1 MAKTDWQIGDTVQPE
16 DMNQLGQE
24 INELRTEL
32 DNIEIPPA
40 STEKAGIVQLSNAVN
55 SLSESL
61 AATPKAVKTAYD
73 RAEQAF
79 QLGNERKEEVV
90 DALIAVGVSASTSES
105 WDSLISKIASVIRA
119 TGNADRSEV
128 LSGRTF
134 SNASANGLTGT
145 MPNRGA
151 VAATLTNQG
160 QQYTVP
166 QGYHNGQGKVTAN
179 IANLNA
185 GNVRSGATVGGVAGT
200 FSSFT
205 NGAAANQILTGRSA
219 AVNGNVVNGTMPNLG
234 GNQPAQAVRARNNTI
249 LGLRPQ
255 QAGYYP
261 AGTGNWLEWDEPNWK
276 PENIVEGVSMFGK
289 VGTLEHIEFTAGD
302 NFTIIEFPDESV
314 NTQYNSRE
322 DWGRYAGF
330 PQVTFK
336 FGGTVRLRYA
346 ARWSSSGSR
355 GYIRWYNATKGI
367 PYSERTIT
375 STNTVSFTE
384 DISVDIGDVVLL
396 QAKWPGVKSG
406 RFYVG
411 LDQRITTA
419 KNPLF

>member
-276 PENIVEGVSMFGK
+276 PENIRDGVSMFGK
-289 VGTLEHIEFTAGD
+289 VG
-302 NFTIIEFPDESV
+302 SV
-314 NTQYNSRE
+314 RTYRIHRRVQLYYN
-322 DWGRYAGF
+322 
-330 PQVTFK
+330 
-336 FGGTVRLRYA
+336 
-346 ARWSSSGSR
+346 
-355 GYIRWYNATKGI
+355 
-367 PYSERTIT
+367 
-375 STNTVSFTE
+375 
-384 DISVDIGDVVLL
+384 
-396 QAKWPGVKSG
+396 
-406 RFYVG
+406 
-411 LDQRITTA
+411 
-419 KNPLF
+419 

>member
-166 QGYHNGQGKVTAN
+166 LGYHNGQGKVTAN

-255 QAGYYP
+255 HGGFYP

-276 PENIVEGVSMFGK
+276 PENIGAGVSMFGK
-289 VGTLEHIEFTAGD
+289 VGTAI
-302 NFTIIEFPDESV
+302 TI
-314 NTQYNSRE
+314 
-322 DWGRYAGF
+322 
-330 PQVTFK
+330 
-336 FGGTVRLRYA
+336 
-346 ARWSSSGSR
+346 
-355 GYIRWYNATKGI
+355 
-367 PYSERTIT
+367 
-375 STNTVSFTE
+375 
-384 DISVDIGDVVLL
+384 
-396 QAKWPGVKSG
+396 
-406 RFYVG
+406 
-411 LDQRITTA
+411 
-419 KNPLF
+419 